1 MMLLKA
7 YLVNKLQYIADKLRN
22 RTFFGHTKKISKGF
36 SKILQTAI
44 QRRNGYSVTRRS
56 GLLKRRRYSLGLSVS
71 SRANALENEN

>member
-22 RTFFGHTKKISKGF
+22 RTFSDIQKDIQRIL
-36 SKILQTAI
+36 KILQTAI

-56 GLLKRRRYSLGLSVS
+56 GLLKRRRYSLGMSVS

>member
-22 RTFFGHTKKISKGF
+22 QTFSDIQKDIQRIL
-36 SKILQTAI
+36 KILQTAI

>member
-22 RTFFGHTKKISKGF
+22 RTFSDIQKDIQRIL
-36 SKILQTAI
+36 KILQIAI
-44 QRRNGYSVTRRS
+44 QLRNGYSVTRRS

>member
-22 RTFFGHTKKISKGF
+22 RTFSDIQKDIQRIL
-36 SKILQTAI
+36 KILQTAI
-44 QRRNGYSVTRRS
+44 QIRNGYSVTRRS

>member
-22 RTFFGHTKKISKGF
+22 RTFLDIQKDIQRIL
-36 SKILQTAI
+36 KILQTAI

-71 SRANALENEN
+71 SRANALENEK

>member
-22 RTFFGHTKKISKGF
+22 RTFSYIQKDIQRIL
-36 SKILQTAI
+36 KILQTAI

>member
-7 YLVNKLQYIADKLRN
+7 YLANKLQYIADKLRN
-22 RTFFGHTKKISKGF
+22 RTFSDIQKDIQRIL
-36 SKILQTAI
+36 KILQTAI

>member
-1 MMLLKA
+1 MMLLKT

-22 RTFFGHTKKISKGF
+22 RTFLDIQKDIQRIL
-36 SKILQTAI
+36 KILQTAI

>member
-22 RTFFGHTKKISKGF
+22 RTFLDIQKDIQRIL
-36 SKILQTAI
+36 KILQTAI
-44 QRRNGYSVTRRS
+44 QRRNSYSVTRRS

>member
-22 RTFFGHTKKISKGF
+22 RTFSDIQKDIQRIL
-36 SKILQTAI
+36 KILQTAI
-44 QRRNGYSVTRRS
+44 QRRNGYSVTRRT

>member
-22 RTFFGHTKKISKGF
+22 RTFSDIQKDIQRIL
-36 SKILQTAI
+36 KILQTAI
-44 QRRNGYSVTRRS
+44 QRQNGYSVTRRS

>member
-22 RTFFGHTKKISKGF
+22 RTFLDIQKDIQRIL
-36 SKILQTAI
+36 KILQTAI

-56 GLLKRRRYSLGLSVS
+56 GLLKRRRYLLGLSVS

>member
-1 MMLLKA
+1 MLLKA

-22 RTFFGHTKKISKGF
+22 RTFSDIQKDIQRIL
-36 SKILQTAI
+36 KILQTAI